1 MIEKMKA
8 LLIAFCFGLVTAEA
22 PNYDDLIASLM
33 TKDMTP
39 NPGPE
44 MGTAYVPGTPGG
56 QWSEEEIEI
65 TRFAD
70 LNQVENVVST
80 FICLLL
86 KEAYCANDP
95 SSVADQ
101 INHGNC

>member
-1 MIEKMKA
+1 MKA
-8 LLIAFCFGLVTAEA
+8 LLIALCFGLVTAEA

-44 MGTAYVPGTPGG
+44 TDTAYVPGTPGG

-65 TRFAD
+65 TRFAN
-70 LNQVENVVST
+70 LNGLKIVST
-80 FICLLL
+80 SISLLL

-95 SSVADQ
+95 SSMANQ
-101 INHGNC
+101 TNHGDC

>member
-1 MIEKMKA
+1 MKA
-8 LLIAFCFGLVTAEA
+8 LLIALCFGLVTAEA

-44 MGTAYVPGTPGG
+44 MDTAYIPGTPGG

-65 TRFAD
+65 TRFVN
-70 LNQVENVVST
+70 LNHLQNVFTS
-80 FICLLL
+80 ISLPL

-95 SSVADQ
+95 SSMANQND
-101 INHGNC
+101 HGNC

>member
-1 MIEKMKA
+1 MKA
-8 LLIAFCFGLVTAEA
+8 LLIALCFGLVTAEA

-44 MGTAYVPGTPGG
+44 MDTAYVPGTPGG

-65 TRFAD
+65 TRFAN
-70 LNQVENVVST
+70 LNQLQNVST
-80 FICLLL
+80 CISLLTCL
-86 KEAYCANDP
+86 ECHI
-95 SSVADQ
+95 Q
-101 INHGNC
+101 F